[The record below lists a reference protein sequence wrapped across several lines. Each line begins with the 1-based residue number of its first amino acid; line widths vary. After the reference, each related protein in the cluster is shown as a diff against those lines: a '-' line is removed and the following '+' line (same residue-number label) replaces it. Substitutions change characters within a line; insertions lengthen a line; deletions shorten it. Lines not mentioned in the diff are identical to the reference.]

1 MSIHKQS
8 GCQKKEQNAS
18 TENWHRAD
26 ILAAIKK
33 KGGTLAQLSRI
44 NGLHERTLYNALERH
59 WPKGEKIISD
69 YIEVPVHV
77 IWPERYKTLTIK
89 EDI

>member
-1 MSIHKQS
+1 MSIHNQS
-8 GCQKKEQNAS
+8 GSQIKDQNAS

-33 KGGTLAQLSRI
+33 RGRTLAQLSRD
-44 NGLHERTLYNALERH
+44 NGLHERTLYNVLDRH

-69 YIEVPVHV
+69 FIGVPVSS
-77 IWPERYKTLTIK
+77 IWPDRYKKFNVNEI
-89 EDI
+89 

>member
-8 GCQKKEQNAS
+8 GCQKKVQNAS
-18 TENWHRAD
+18 AENWHRAD

-33 KGGTLAQLSRI
+33 KGGTLAQLSRE

-59 WPKGEKIISD
+59 WPKGEQIIAN
-69 YIEVPVHV
+69 YIDVAVHV
-77 IWPERYKTLTIK
+77 IWPERY
-89 EDI
+89 

>member
-1 MSIHKQS
+1 MSIHNQS
-8 GCQKKEQNAS
+8 GSQIKDQNSS

-33 KGGTLAQLSRI
+33 RGGTLAQLSRD
-44 NGLHERTLYNALERH
+44 NGLHERTLYNVLERH

-69 YIEVPVHV
+69 FIGVPVSS
-77 IWPERYKTLTIK
+77 IWPERYKKLNVSEI
-89 EDI
+89 

>member
-1 MSIHKQS
+1 MSIHNQLES
-8 GCQKKEQNAS
+8 QIRDQNAS

-33 KGGTLAQLSRI
+33 RGGTLAQLSRD

-59 WPKGEKIISD
+59 WPKGERIIAD
-69 YIEVPVHV
+69 FIGVPVST
-77 IWPERYKTLTIK
+77 IWPERYKKLNANEI
-89 EDI
+89 

>member
-1 MSIHKQS
+1 MSIHNQLESQIRDK
-8 GCQKKEQNAS
+8 NAS

-33 KGGTLAQLSRI
+33 RGGSLAQLSRE

-59 WPKGEKIISD
+59 WPKGEKIIAD
-69 YIEVPVHV
+69 YIDVAVHV
-77 IWPERYKTLTIK
+77 IWPERY
-89 EDI
+89 

>member
-1 MSIHKQS
+1 MSIHNKLESQI
-8 GCQKKEQNAS
+8 KEQNAS
-18 TENWHRAD
+18 AENWHRAD

-33 KGGTLAQLSRI
+33 RGGTLAQLSRD

-69 YIEVPVHV
+69 FIGVPVIT
-77 IWPERYKTLTIK
+77 IWPERYKQLNAK
-89 EDI
+89 

>member
-1 MSIHKQS
+1 MSIHNQLES
-8 GCQKKEQNAS
+8 QIRDQNAS

-33 KGGTLAQLSRI
+33 RGGSLAQLSRE

-59 WPKGEKIISD
+59 WPKGEKIIAD
-69 YIEVPVHV
+69 YIDVAVHV
-77 IWPERYKTLTIK
+77 IWPERY
-89 EDI
+89 

>member
-1 MSIHKQS
+1 MSIRKRLRSQI
-8 GCQKKEQNAS
+8 KEQNAS

-33 KGGTLAQLSRI
+33 RGGTLAQLSRD

-59 WPKGEKIISD
+59 WPKGEQIIAD
-69 YIEVPVHV
+69 FIGIPVFT
-77 IWPERYKTLTIK
+77 IWPERYKNQ
-89 EDI
+89 

>member
-1 MSIHKQS
+1 MSIHNQS
-8 GCQKKEQNAS
+8 GSQIKDQNSS

-33 KGGTLAQLSRI
+33 RGGTLAQLSRDS
-44 NGLHERTLYNALERH
+44 GLHERTLYNVLERH

-69 YIEVPVHV
+69 FIGVPVST
-77 IWPERYKTLTIK
+77 IWPERYKQLNTN
-89 EDI
+89 